1 MKVAR
6 AAVLASLITVLGAA
20 AGAVFAQGTNPG
32 AYPTRPIRMWQ
43 GFAAGG
49 NGDIIARL
57 VAAKI
62 SEGLG
67 QNVVVEGR
75 TGAGGNLASEL
86 VAKSLPDGY
95 TLILLT
101 GGHAVSAAMY
111 KKLPFEPVAEFSF
124 VSLVNVFPFVIGTSA
139 EGAVKSVREMVE
151 AARREPGKLSFSSVG
166 VGSTQHLAGELFAS
180 MAKVQL
186 VHVPYRGGGAPVQD
200 VMTGRVDFLF
210 DTLTPTLPQIRAG
223 KLRAIAVTSRTRIA
237 SLPDVPAVGET
248 VPGYEVMSWT
258 GVAAPAKTPPEIVRR
273 LSQEVVKAIAMPDV
287 QKRLSELG
295 AEPRSSTPDEMR
307 VHVESEIAKWR
318 RVVDEAK
325 IERQ

>member
-6 AAVLASLITVLGAA
+6 AAVFASLFASLAVAGAA
-20 AGAVFAQGTNPG
+20 FAQGTNPST
-32 AYPTRPIRMWQ
+32 YPTRPIRMWQ

-86 VAKSLPDGY
+86 VANSLPDGY

-111 KKLPFEPVAEFSF
+111 KKLPFEPVAGFSF
-124 VSLVNVFPFVIGTSA
+124 VSLVNVFPFVIGTSG

-151 AARREPGKLSFSSVG
+151 AARREPGRLSFSSVG

-223 KLRAIAVTSRTRIA
+223 KLRAIAVTSRTRLA

-273 LSQEVVKAIAMPDV
+273 LSQEVAKAVAAPDV
-287 QKRLSELG
+287 QKRLTELG